1 MRNIY
6 FVEFGNCNVEEV
18 TDKIIFPIETVGTI
32 SMQDAEDRLSHLKS
46 ILHKNC
52 VISITDGVVKGN
64 YSEIYNLDNGTLHNY
79 DVTYMLITVIEREV
93 ATENFATLEDARKTM
108 IKEVLDYIKDEN
120 DETILDEYNQYCDE
134 EGCYYDG
141 EEIGIYIAAAWA
153 NSESAFENADWRIV
167 VC

>member
-1 MRNIY
+1 MS
-6 FVEFGNCNVEEV
+6 EE
-18 TDKIIFPIETVGTI
+18 
-32 SMQDAEDRLSHLKS
+32 KS
-46 ILHKNC
+46 KM
-52 VISITDGVVKGN
+52 
-64 YSEIYNLDNGTLHNY
+64 EI
-79 DVTYMLITVIEREV
+79 
-93 ATENFATLEDARKTM
+93 
-108 IKEVLDYIKDEN
+108 IKEFIQTCPLLKDGKVNVDYIKDEN